1 MNGLS
6 QKISTMAV
14 QLSKSQCTFLSWIVA
29 SGNTGNYSEINATTR
44 RRDDSQAKPFGE
56 VGSNE
61 YLYAR
66 NTKLPALVK
75 SFIAHQKGG
84 KQCRWRFDY
93 KVPKDYNPTNWLVD
107 HSDYEYLRPLT
118 EQEYQVQ
125 SKLPSPTTVKFQEHN
140 SPTKMSRKPTNMNM
154 KSMGEALNKP
164 SDRISLDSH
173 GNPYFYG
180 RLHDIAKGTISD
192 AEAQFLF
199 DHAKQLLFGVNHAF
213 FNLWFLKMDKIKD
226 ESNTMNLQAYDL
238 TIFNVTIHQESSYK
252 LGFAAD
258 SNVFLMQVPSY
269 DKLGQQFLTDAVAE
283 IQEST
288 TGHFEQCR
296 VDEYSK
302 QMERLAKKERE
313 TLVSIYIYIYDHISW

>member
-125 SKLPSPTTVKFQEHN
+125 SKLPSPTTVKFQEDN

-154 KSMGEALNKP
+154 KSIGEALNKP

-180 RLHDIAKGTISD
+180 RL
-192 AEAQFLF
+192 Q
-199 DHAKQLLFGVNHAF
+199 
-213 FNLWFLKMDKIKD
+213 
-226 ESNTMNLQAYDL
+226 
-238 TIFNVTIHQESSYK
+238 
-252 LGFAAD
+252 D
-258 SNVFLMQVPSY
+258 S
-269 DKLGQQFLTDAVAE
+269 
-283 IQEST
+283 
-288 TGHFEQCR
+288 
-296 VDEYSK
+296 
-302 QMERLAKKERE
+302 ERDDFRRRGS
-313 TLVSIYIYIYDHISW
+313 VSL